1 MTVEELKKYLSK
13 LGFPKSTLNKLKKDQ
28 LMELHEKA
36 MEDQTVLDLDDFEEI
51 PESLSVEIEDSE
63 EEELENINFYN
74 INKLDVEIIQEQSNS
89 VTLGQIMETSAE
101 TEGDIQMSDIN
112 QNPPQQNSEDFIQ
125 EFQQEAGTLRQKDA

>member
-1 MTVEELKKYLSK
+1 MKSYCPNCGAATEYSGPKPKFCSSCGNPFSALAKKE
-13 LGFPKSTLNKLKKDQ
+13 NKNYKI
-28 LMELHEKA
+28 HE
-36 MEDQTVLDLDDFEEI
+36 D
-51 PESLSVEIEDSE
+51 VEIEDSE